1 MKACRGCR
9 GIVPLILNRDPRY
22 FIQQLMACTAD
33 QQDLDLFSNVKS
45 VSDIWAEAILN
56 LAADTAK

>member
-1 MKACRGCR
+1 
-9 GIVPLILNRDPRY
+9 
-22 FIQQLMACTAD
+22 MACTAD

>member
-1 MKACRGCR
+1 M
-9 GIVPLILNRDPRY
+9 V
-22 FIQQLMACTAD
+22 CTAD
-33 QQDLDLFSNVKS
+33 QQDLDPFSDVKR